1 MVVRRFVCAASFCLV
16 FSTLIMLFK
25 WNYPSCNMR
34 AWVHCAM
41 TDPYTFKRISPKLPL
56 VIGHE
61 YDHNIIYDHSQSI
74 DAVILWVNGSD
85 PILREQME
93 AYPPSSAMY
102 DSAGLSSSRVRDLGF
117 VKSLI
122 LSISKNAPWMRNIY
136 VVSGT
141 HRPSWWWNMYSRVP
155 NIIFLRHSEFIP
167 QDRLPTFNS
176 EVILAHM
183 DLIPGIA
190 ELFVRSVVFDCS
202 TRSNLP

>member
-141 HRPSWWWNMYSRVP
+141 HRPSWWVEYVFSRSQHHFFTAFR
-155 NIIFLRHSEFIP
+155 IH
-167 QDRLPTFNS
+167 T
-176 EVILAHM
+176 A
-183 DLIPGIA
+183 
-190 ELFVRSVVFDCS
+190 RS
-202 TRSNLP
+202 TSNLQQRGYSCSYGSYPRYC